1 MPFPHPSDAATPDPP
16 AGGSAACAGS
26 PTRFA
31 EPAGLRALVA
41 RLVDARAEEGR
52 DFDPARL
59 MPFWQRTS
67 EQDWEIC
74 ENVQRG
80 IASAH
85 YRPGPFERQR
95 ERNVAQFV
103 DWYLGE
109 MAGGW
114 A

>member
-1 MPFPHPSDAATPDPP
+1 
-16 AGGSAACAGS
+16 
-26 PTRFA
+26 
-31 EPAGLRALVA
+31 
-41 RLVDARAEEGR
+41 
-52 DFDPARL
+52 

-85 YRPGPFERQR
+85 YRPGPFERRR

>member
-1 MPFPHPSDAATPDPP
+1 
-16 AGGSAACAGS
+16 
-26 PTRFA
+26 
-31 EPAGLRALVA
+31 
-41 RLVDARAEEGR
+41 
-52 DFDPARL
+52 

-85 YRPGPFERQR
+85 YRPGPFARQR

-103 DWYLGE
+103 EWYLGE
-109 MAGGW
+109 MAGG
-114 A
+114 